1 MKKILKITSL
11 TILIVFLLL
20 LAIPF
25 VFESQIKTM
34 VKNFINENLNA
45 KVEFRDVSL
54 SLIRSFPEA
63 HVKIDDL
70 VITNF
75 EPFKDE
81 TLATVKSLAFTMS
94 VKELFKKADDEPI
107 IVNSISVNEALLT
120 LKTNQIGVSNYDITK
135 SKNQTSDEKTS
146 ETNFSFDIKSYSIT
160 NSALSFIDEAS
171 NLLINISQLNH
182 QGKGVFSGDK
192 SELDTKSEAFVS
204 IAQDDTKYLNNNS
217 VKLDALI
224 GLDLKNQ
231 IYTFKDNAGF
241 INQLPLKFSGFVQ
254 LLEEGQKIDI
264 AFENPGSSFKD
275 FLAVFPENYTHNIET
290 IETTGNFKV
299 NGYLKGLISE
309 ETIPTIDINIISDNA
324 SFKFPDLPKRV
335 ENITINTSIKNETG
349 KTEDTYIA
357 INALNFK
364 IDNDEFKSS
373 ALLKNIMDNMLVNA
387 DIDGTI
393 NLANITKAYP
403 VNLDTALSGILK
415 AKLNTVF
422 DMNAIETNAY
432 KRIKNSG
439 SASITN
445 FIFSTSA
452 FKNPIHVSKADMI
465 FNPSSVNLKSF
476 NAKTGV
482 SDISATGTIT
492 NLLGYLLSNNKLQG
506 SFNVNSNTFNVSD
519 FMVEKPTEGNN
530 NSEDKNTS
538 LNIPDFLDCTVN
550 ATANSVIYDNL
561 NLKNVKGILLIKDQQ
576 VTLKEL
582 TSGIFDGILA
592 ITGYVSTKTETP
604 VFNVNLGAEGFDL
617 EKSFNDLELLQNLA
631 PIVKVLQGKLNTI
644 ISINGNL
651 NSSLSPNLNSLS
663 GYAFAELITSKTK
676 TNSPVLNQLGSS
688 LNFIEFD
695 KLDLKDLKTNITF
708 ENGKVNVKPVSLKY
722 KDIAIQ
728 VSGSHGFDKS
738 LTYNAVFDVPAKYLG
753 SEINQLLGKINDPQV
768 NAISIPVTANITGS
782 ITSPIVKTDLTSGV
796 TNLTKQ
802 LIEIE
807 KQKLINKG
815 SNEIKNLLDN
825 IISNPTTNNKP
836 NNSVDSTNT
845 KPIDTTKAIIPVKDP
860 IKDILGGL
868 IKNRKKKDTIR

>member
-81 TLATVKSLAFTMS
+81 TLTTVETLAFTMS

-135 SKNQTSDEKTS
+135 PKNQTSDEKTF

-171 NLLINISQLNH
+171 KLLINISQLNH

-204 IAQDDTKYLNNNS
+204 IAQDETKYLNNNS

-393 NLANITKAYP
+393 NLSNITKAYP

-439 SASITN
+439 SASISD
-445 FIFSTSA
+445 FIFSTNS
-452 FKNPIHVSKADMI
+452 FKNPIHISNADMI

-476 NAKTGV
+476 KAKTGV
-482 SDISATGTIT
+482 SDINASGTIT

-519 FMVEKPTEGNN
+519 FMVVKTSEENN
-530 NSEDKNTS
+530 NSKDNITS
-538 LNIPDFLDCTVN
+538 LNIPDFLDCTFN
-550 ATANSVIYDNL
+550 ATANTVNYDNL
-561 NLKNVKGILLIKDQQ
+561 NLKNVKGILIINDQQ
-576 VTLKEL
+576 ATLKEL

-617 EKSFNDLELLQNLA
+617 EQSFNDLELLQNLA
-631 PIVKVLQGKLNTI
+631 PIAKVLQGKLNTI

-663 GYAFAELITSKTK
+663 GSAFAELITSKIK
-676 TNSPVLNQLGSS
+676 TNSPILNQLGSS

-695 KLDLKDLKTNITF
+695 KLDLKDLKTNLTF
-708 ENGKVNVKPVSLKY
+708 ENGKVTVKPVSLKY

-768 NAISIPVTANITGS
+768 NALSIPVTANITGS
-782 ITSPIVKTDLTSGV
+782 ISNPIVKTDLTSGV
-796 TNLTKQ
+796 SNLTKQ

-825 IISNPTTNNKP
+825 IISNPSTNNKP

-845 KPIDTTKAIIPVKDP
+845 KPVDTTKARTTVNDP
-860 IKDILGGL
+860 IKDILSGL

>member
-663 GYAFAELITSKTK
+663 GSAFAELITSKIK
-676 TNSPVLNQLGSS
+676 TNSPILNQLGST

-782 ITSPIVKTDLTSGV
+782 ITNPIVKTDLSSGV

>member
-1 MKKILKITSL
+1 MRKILKITSL

>member
-506 SFNVNSNTFNVSD
+506 SFNVNSNIFNVSD

-782 ITSPIVKTDLTSGV
+782 ITNPIVKTDLTSGV

>member
-782 ITSPIVKTDLTSGV
+782 ITNPIVKTDLTSGV